1 MFLSRKVLAG
11 GGPISPVLTYVS
23 SNSRD
28 GSGISSYTFSSQSI
42 GSDADGEFLV
52 IVTCG
57 FNAGTTVNDLTD
69 LAVGGTSAD
78 LEVATSS
85 TPTDMRIFTIA
96 APAGSTADIV
106 LTAGGNNTTYGI
118 GVYRLNAEGKTPN
131 DTDTVAGS
139 SAVDMV
145 LSVPKNGAALA
156 GRFQINGAVTTWTG
170 LTEDFDFDTRSNEW
184 FSGAHANGLGEDA
197 TYDISV
203 NATNPDGGS
212 MVAASWA

>member
-11 GGPISPVLTYVS
+11 GGLINPVLTYVS

-28 GSGISSYTFSSQSI
+28 GSGISSYTFSSQDI

-52 IVTCG
+52 IVTCV
-57 FNAGTTVNDLTD
+57 FNGGTTVNDLTD
-69 LAVGGTSAD
+69 LTVGGASAD

-96 APAGSTADIV
+96 APAGSTADIEPI
-106 LTAGGNNTTYGI
+106 ASGNNTSYGI
-118 GVYRLNAEGKTPN
+118 GVYRLNAESKTPN
-131 DTDTVAGS
+131 DTDTVAGG

-156 GRFQINGAVTTWTG
+156 GRLQSAGTVTTWTG
-170 LTEDFDFDTRSNEW
+170 LTKDFDFDIRSNEW
-184 FSGAHANGLGEDA
+184 FSGAHADGLGEDA

-203 NATNPDGGS
+203 DGTPAAGS